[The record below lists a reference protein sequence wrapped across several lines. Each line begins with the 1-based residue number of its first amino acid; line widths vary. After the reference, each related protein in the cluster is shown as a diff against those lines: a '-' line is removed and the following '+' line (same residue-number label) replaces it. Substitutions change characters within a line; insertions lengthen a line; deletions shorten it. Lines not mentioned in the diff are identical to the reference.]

1 MKTEPRT
8 LLVKLTEEERNE
20 RAMSATETL
29 RARDNADSHAK
40 LQAKLNKGA
49 VEKLEAELR
58 KLSSAAREGSEMQE
72 VMCTWIPDFSA
83 GVMRLR
89 RDDTGAIVERRSMSD
104 DERQSELFQS

>member
-20 RAMSATETL
+20 RAMLATETL

-49 VEKLEAELR
+49 
-58 KLSSAAREGSEMQE
+58 
-72 VMCTWIPDFSA
+72 
-83 GVMRLR
+83 
-89 RDDTGAIVERRSMSD
+89 IVERRSMSD
-104 DERQSELFQS
+104 DERQSDLFQS